1 MAIVFPSESERESR
15 QSPAP
20 EVRREPAAVLEESGG
35 ADIRAASPVSAQA
48 PAVAQ
53 IVRERLEAQQ
63 RQGAQRAQPEPRQ
76 PEPRQSGGT
85 QPQKPSEAPA
95 TAEPEP
101 EPQQP
106 EQLPAPE
113 QAQSEEEARLAERR
127 LHRKPQRSRWHLGCI
142 LLKAPARPSRP
153 GRRASEQRVNVTARG
168 VGALR
173 NSVGDALAQKGAES
187 VGARAAAERPYFS
200 KWRNAASVEPRSVST
215 KPPTP
220 RHQLG
225 TVALAITCR

>member
-1 MAIVFPSESERESR
+1 MAIAFPSESERESR

-20 EVRREPAAVLEESGG
+20 TVRREPAAVQEESGG
-35 ADIRAASPVSAQA
+35 ADTRAASPASAQA

-76 PEPRQSGGT
+76 PERRQSGGT

-106 EQLPAPE
+106 EQLPAPD
-113 QAQSEEEARLAERR
+113 QAQSEEDARIAERR
-127 LHRKPQRSRWHLGCI
+127 LHR
-142 LLKAPARPSRP
+142 
-153 GRRASEQRVNVTARG
+153 RRASEHRVNVTARG

-173 NSVGDALAQKGAES
+173 NSVGDALAQRGAES

-215 KPPTP
+215 KP
-220 RHQLG
+220 RAIRCVAALG
-225 TVALAITCR
+225 R

>member
-1 MAIVFPSESERESR
+1 MAIAFPSESERESR

-20 EVRREPAAVLEESGG
+20 APEVRREPAAVQEESGG
-35 ADIRAASPVSAQA
+35 ADTRASSPASAQA

-63 RQGAQRAQPEPRQ
+63 RQDEQRPQPEPRQ
-76 PEPRQSGGT
+76 PERRQSGGT

-106 EQLPAPE
+106 EQLPAPD
-113 QAQSEEEARLAERR
+113 QAQSEEDARIAERR
-127 LHRKPQRSRWHLGCI
+127 LHR
-142 LLKAPARPSRP
+142 
-153 GRRASEQRVNVTARG
+153 RRASEHRVNVTARG

-173 NSVGDALAQKGAES
+173 NSVGDALAQRGAES

-225 TVALAITCR
+225 TVALAIICR